1 MDDREN
7 RDTEHLIEGRHAVQ
21 EALKAGRNVEKVLI
35 ARESEQGQSVRRLM
49 ALAKDMGAVVQVVDN
64 RKLDGMSQ
72 TGHHQ
77 GVIAMGTPI
86 QYVEPAAMLKAARES
101 GREPLIVALNE
112 VTDPH
117 NLGAIIR
124 TAEVMGAHGV
134 VLPKHRSASLSPGTL
149 RASAGAAAHIPIARV
164 TNLSAFLEEMK
175 GEGLW
180 ITGAEMDGEPLNR
193 CDLTGPMV
201 LTVGGEAKGLG
212 HAVRKSCDQVVSIP
226 MAGKTGSLNASV
238 ACAILLYE
246 IVRQRG

>member
-1 MDDREN
+1 MHDREN
-7 RDTEHLIEGRHAVQ
+7 GEDNHLIEGRHAVQ

-49 ALAKDMGAVVQVVDN
+49 ALAKDNGAVVQVVDN
-64 RKLDGMSQ
+64 RKLDSLSA

-86 QYVEPAAMLKAARES
+86 QYVEPAEMLNAAQET
-101 GREPLIVALNE
+101 GRPPLILALNE

-117 NLGAIIR
+117 NLGAILR

-134 VLPKHRSASLSPGTL
+134 VLPKHRSASLSPGTI

-164 TNLSAFLEEMK
+164 TNLSAFLDEMK
-175 GEGLW
+175 EEGLW
-180 ITGAEMDGEPLNR
+180 VTGADMDGEPLNQ

-201 LTVGGEAKGLG
+201 LVVGGESKGLG
-212 HAVRKSCDQVVSIP
+212 HVVRKSCDRVVSIP

>member
-1 MDDREN
+1 MMDENSREDN
-7 RDTEHLIEGRHAVQ
+7 LIEGRHAVQ
-21 EALKAGRNVEKVLI
+21 EALRAGRTIEKVLV
-35 ARESEQGQSVRRLM
+35 ARESEQSQTVRRLM
-49 ALAKDMGAVVQVVDN
+49 GLAREKGAVVQVVDG
-64 RKLDGMSQ
+64 RKLDSLTI

-77 GVIAMGTPI
+77 GVIAMATPI
-86 QYVEPAAMLKAARES
+86 RYVEPAEILAKARES
-101 GREPLIVALNE
+101 GREPLVVALNE

-117 NLGAIIR
+117 NLGAILR

-149 RASAGAAAHIPIARV
+149 RASAGAADHIPIARV

-180 ITGAEMDGEPLNR
+180 ITGADMDGEPLNQ

-201 LTVGGEAKGLG
+201 LVVGGESKGLG
-212 HAVRKSCDQVVSIP
+212 HAVKKSCDRVVSIP
-226 MAGKTGSLNASV
+226 MVGKVGSLNASV

>member
-1 MDDREN
+1 MQEREQ
-7 RDTEHLIEGRHAVQ
+7 DTHLIEGRHAVQ
-21 EALKAGRNVEKVLI
+21 EALRAGRNIEKLLV
-35 ARESEQGQSVRRLM
+35 AKESEQSQSVRRVM
-49 ALAKDMGAVVQVVDN
+49 ALARDNGAVVQVVDN
-64 RKLDGMSQ
+64 RKLDNMSA

-86 QYVEPAAMLKAARES
+86 QYVEPAEILKAAQET
-101 GREPLIVALNE
+101 GRPPLIVALNE

-117 NLGAIIR
+117 NLGAILR

-149 RASAGAAAHIPIARV
+149 RASAGAADHIPIARV
-164 TNLSAFLEEMK
+164 TNLGAFLEEMK

-180 ITGAEMDGEPLNR
+180 ITGAEMDGEPLNQ

-201 LTVGGEAKGLG
+201 LVVGGEAKGLG
-212 HAVRKSCDQVVSIP
+212 HVVKKSCDRVVSIP

>member
-1 MDDREN
+1 MQDKEN
-7 RDTEHLIEGRHAVQ
+7 RETSHLIEGRHAVQ
-21 EALKAGRNVEKVLI
+21 EALRAGRNVEKVLV
-35 ARESEQGQSVRRLM
+35 ARESEQSQSVRRLM
-49 ALAKDMGAVVQVVDN
+49 ALAKDKDAVVQVVDS
-64 RKLDGMSQ
+64 RKLDNMSV

-77 GVIAMGTPI
+77 GVIAQGTPI
-86 QYVEPAAMLKAARES
+86 QYVTPGDILAKARES
-101 GREPLIVALNE
+101 GRPPLIVVLNE

-117 NLGAIIR
+117 NLGAILR

-134 VLPKHRSASLSPGTL
+134 VLPKHRSASLSPGTI

-180 ITGAEMDGEPLNR
+180 VTGAEMDGEPLNQ

-201 LTVGGEAKGLG
+201 LVVGGESKGLG
-212 HAVRKSCDQVVSIP
+212 HVVKKSCDRVVSIP
-226 MAGKTGSLNASV
+226 MTGEVGSLNASV

>member
-1 MDDREN
+1 MQEREQ
-7 RDTEHLIEGRHAVQ
+7 DSHLIEGRHAVQ
-21 EALKAGRNVEKVLI
+21 EALRAGRNVEKVLV
-35 ARESEQGQSVRRLM
+35 ARESEQSQSVRRLM
-49 ALAKDMGAVVQVVDN
+49 ALAKDKGAVVQVVDN
-64 RKLDGMSQ
+64 RKLDNMSV
-72 TGHHQ
+72 TSHHQ

-86 QYVEPAAMLKAARES
+86 QYMEPAQILKAARQS
-101 GREPLIVALNE
+101 GRPPLIVALNE

-117 NLGAIIR
+117 NLGAILR

-134 VLPKHRSASLSPGTL
+134 VLPKHRSASLSPGTI

-180 ITGAEMDGEPLNR
+180 VTGAEMDGEPLYQ

-201 LTVGGEAKGLG
+201 LVVGGEAKGLG
-212 HAVRKSCDQVVSIP
+212 HTVKKSCDRVVSIP
-226 MAGKTGSLNASV
+226 MAGKVGSLNASV